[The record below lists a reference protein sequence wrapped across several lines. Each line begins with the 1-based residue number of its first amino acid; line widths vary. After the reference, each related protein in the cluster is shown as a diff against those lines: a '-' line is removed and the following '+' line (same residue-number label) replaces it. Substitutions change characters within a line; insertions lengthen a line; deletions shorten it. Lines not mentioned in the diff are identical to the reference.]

1 MSKTFVW
8 WTGSRHLG
16 QSTSWSCAQVDEP
29 SSPVLHQPQKNHQK
43 SRTPSTTSPDQTVTT
58 PFSEPSHRVP
68 SLEAVSTDIFD
79 LSASVDSSSALLALT
94 YTSISPLSPHHP
106 ATRDL
111 GQEEMGVS
119 EGEPHIRN
127 IRVQCTAVDALG
139 QSIGLSTSLTP
150 GLSILGFP
158 FWAFHSGLSIPGFPF
173 RAFHS
178 GLSIPGFVS
187 CLWETKP
194 GYEASLLPCI
204 QALSLFGK
212 RKESGLRLSL
222 LVFSRAL
229 VLYCVRVSKA

>member
-1 MSKTFVW
+1 MDRLQTFGPEYELVVCSSGR
-8 WTGSRHLG
+8 TIF
-16 QSTSWSCAQVDEP
+16 TSP
-29 SSPVLHQPQKNHQK
+29 SPTTKESPEKP
-43 SRTPSTTSPDQTVTT
+43 TPSPTCPDQSVTT
-58 PFSEPSHRVP
+58 PSSEPSHRVP

-139 QSIGLSTSLTP
+139 QSIGLLIASHP
-150 GLSILGFP
+150 GFP
-158 FWAFHSGLSIPGFPF
+158 FQAFHSGLSIPGFPF
-173 RAFHS
+173 QAFHS

-187 CLWETKP
+187 QLWGNIETKP
-194 GYEASLLPCI
+194 GYEVRLLPRI
-204 QALSLFGK
+204 QAVSLFGK
-212 RKESGLRLSL
+212 RKESGPGYKGKFVSVLPSSCSVLCEGIKCLRE
-222 LVFSRAL
+222 A
-229 VLYCVRVSKA
+229 